1 MTSHWNGVCLSIGGS
16 VVEQLKRTA
25 SELLSRQNA
34 FFSHLCGESV
44 TNGEAVKAHAVA
56 VVVLTLIGIGWG

>member
-1 MTSHWNGVCLSIGGS
+1 MTSHWNGVCLSLGGS

-25 SELLSRQNA
+25 SEFFSQQNA

-44 TNGEAVKAHAVA
+44 TNGEVVKAHAVA
-56 VVVLTLIGIGWG
+56 IVVLTLIGIGWG